1 MISEIVLKGID
12 LLIGYPV
19 KKVLINFSGNSGIV
33 SSGSGDLAVKQIGD
47 NRLNAGDIKEF
58 LPAAIKSIRDN
69 SEKISPFFINNFRDI
84 TYHLN
89 AEKKQRR
96 QKL

>member
-47 NRLNAGDIKEF
+47 NRLNAGDIMEF
-58 LPAAIKSIRDN
+58 LPAAIKKAYGIIP
-69 SEKISPFFINNFRDI
+69 KVHPHFLLAIFAI
-84 TYHLN
+84 
-89 AEKKQRR
+89 
-96 QKL
+96 